1 MRHLT
6 DTTTRQHPT
15 VVRTIGRWALPTAA
29 LLAVTT
35 MGSARAIQSPADH
48 AAEFDP
54 GSACAGSTVAGPTY
68 APDLRLSRLVISA
81 HAAGLR
87 AAR

>member
-1 MRHLT
+1 MQHLT
-6 DTTTRQHPT
+6 GTAARHPLTIGRT
-15 VVRTIGRWALPTAA
+15 VGRWALPAAA

-35 MGSARAIQSPADH
+35 MGSARAIQAPADH

-54 GSACAGSTVAGPTY
+54 GSACAGSTVAGPAY
-68 APDLRLSRLVISA
+68 DPDLRLSRLVISA